1 MFMVHERVRFMNN
14 ALANC
19 LGRTFLFIPLKNH
32 RPFRFTTL
40 AIRFS

>member
-14 ALANC
+14 ALAK